1 MRKINGYVSILLLML
16 VGCALNVNGSKH
28 RWDELLRANA
38 KQAKSTIQ
46 REVGAGVD
54 VIILPDDGAYSDDYI
69 WDRTLKVSSVYNFG
83 DSYSNTGNLDA
94 GFPLMIDYLTDY
106 LGFPLLSPYLRSI
119 TMGSNFHRGANVAYG
134 GSTAASV
141 YENHNPFD
149 LDVQVFEFLRLQH
162 LANTTSGSTK
172 LPSPASFSDALFV
185 IQAGSADFAYNL
197 FAQNVSVQ
205 NMTAMVVPMVAETI
219 YNETM
224 ILAQLGGA
232 KKFLIFN
239 QPAVGC
245 QPFFLTQSKLYG
257 QTQRDGLNCVKSY
270 NDIAQAFS
278 SQLNKTA
285 SIDAMNSFQAE
296 NALRACCG
304 SPHGDG
310 ESNCQ
315 TGTINGVATMFTC
328 GCGKGRAYTNSTEFA
343 SWDGIHYTEE
353 FNKVVMEKFTK
364 ENMYFDTSGRIFCR
378 VTFFTN

>member
-1 MRKINGYVSILLLML
+1 RFCNG
-16 VGCALNVNGSKH
+16 
-28 RWDELLRANA
+28 
-38 KQAKSTIQ
+38 Q
-46 REVGAGVD
+46 
-54 VIILPDDGAYSDDYI
+54 
-69 WDRTLKVSSVYNFG
+69 
-83 DSYSNTGNLDA
+83 
-94 GFPLMIDYLTDY
+94 LMIDYLTDY

-119 TMGSNFHRGANVAYG
+119 TMGSNFHHGANFAYG

-162 LANTTSGSTK
+162 LANATSGSTK

-197 FAQNVSVQ
+197 FAQHVSVQ

-224 ILAQLGGA
+224 ILPQLGGA

-239 QPAVGC
+239 QPALGC
-245 QPFFLTQSKLYG
+245 QPFFLAQSKLYG

-278 SQLNKTA
+278 SQLNATVSALGGAIAGSTVVYADLFQA
-285 SIDAMNSFQAE
+285 SIDAMNSFPAE

-315 TGTINGVATMFTC
+315 TGTINGVATMFTAC
-328 GCGKGRAYTNSTEFA
+328 TNSTEFA

-353 FNKVVMEKFTK
+353 FNKVVMEKFT
-364 ENMYFDTSGRIFCR
+364 MHFDTSGRSFCR
-378 VTFFTN
+378 VTLFTN